1 MNIQI
6 AEKTIKQLVHLGVHS
21 FCICPGGRLAPF
33 VEVLSHSKGLEC
45 LSFFEE
51 RSAGFFALG
60 RVRRDEKPVAVL
72 TTSGTAVAELLPAVI
87 EAHYSSLPLVL
98 ITADRPLEFGR
109 KGSPQTLKNA
119 VQILKD
125 YCHTSKHILTLED
138 IHFSDWNPS
147 KGSLHFN
154 VCFDEPLIDEQ
165 VSVCDFSSFKKKEK
179 TSIYPSTE
187 LFFSVNKTSEGNSYK
202 DSDFSKSQKTT
213 LKKNI
218 NLKEKCKREI
228 ETFFKTC
235 KKPLLLV
242 GELKRQEQSAV
253 QDILTHYKGLFY
265 TEPLSGLENRPQR
278 LLSGDGILNY
288 ALKKKEI
295 DGVIRLGS
303 IPRVRFW
310 RDLEKQSLPVLSLSS
325 PPFYAGLSRF
335 SVNLPLLNSISVL
348 KPHLLSL
355 REFGD
360 SLKDFDQVQLQKW
373 KSILESHPYSEEF
386 WFWTLKQSL
395 KKNSKVFLG
404 NSSPIRLWDK
414 VAFCKKEDL
423 YITGQ
428 AGVNGIDGLVSR
440 FLGECDPKLNNV
452 GVLGDLS
459 LLYDMAGFWKA
470 GDLSSWTLVVIN
482 NFGGQI
488 FSRLFNNP
496 AFLNQH
502 KLSFDSLA
510 KMWGLTYQL
519 YKDPMDFSWKMNPNF
534 VEIQPKAEDTKACF
548 KKYVSLWDS
557 L

>member
-6 AEKTIKQLVHLGVHS
+6 AEQTIKQLVLSGVHS
-21 FCICPGGRLAPF
+21 FCFCPGGRLAPF
-33 VEVLSHSKGLEC
+33 VEVLSHSKGIEC

-98 ITADRPLEFGR
+98 VTADRPLEFGR

-119 VQILKD
+119 IQILEN
-125 YCHTSKHILTLED
+125 YCHTFKHILDLED
-138 IHFSDWNPS
+138 VHFSNWNSS
-147 KGSLHFN
+147 KGSLHLN

-165 VSVCDFSSFKKKEK
+165 VSVFDFSSLKRKN
-179 TSIYPSTE
+179 TISIYPSTE
-187 LFFSVNKTSEGNSYK
+187 LFFSVNKETEENSYE
-202 DSDFSKSQKTT
+202 DSGFSEKHKAT
-213 LKKNI
+213 LGKNI
-218 NLKEKCKREI
+218 NLQKICKKEI
-228 ETFFKTC
+228 EIFFKNC

-242 GELKRQEQSAV
+242 GELKRQEQSVV

-265 TEPLSGLENRPQR
+265 TEPLSGLESMPQR
-278 LLSGDGILNY
+278 LLSGEKILNY
-288 ALKKKEI
+288 ASEKNEV
-295 DGVIRLGS
+295 DGVIRLGG

-310 RDLEKQSLPVLSLSS
+310 RDLEKKSLPVLSLSS
-325 PPFYAGLSRF
+325 PPFYAGLSRS
-335 SVNLPLLNSISVL
+335 SVNLPLLDSINLL
-348 KPHLLSL
+348 KSHLLSL

-373 KSILESHPYSEEF
+373 KSVLENHPQSEEF

-395 KKNSKVFLG
+395 KEKSKVFLG

-414 VAFCKKEDL
+414 VAFCKKAGL
-423 YITGQ
+423 CITGQ

-440 FLGECDPKLNNV
+440 FLGECDPEMNNV
-452 GVLGDLS
+452 GILGDLS
-459 LLYDMAGFWKA
+459 LLYDMAGFWK
-470 GDLSSWTLVVIN
+470 GGSLSSWTLIVIN

-510 KMWGLTYQL
+510 EMWGLTYQL
-519 YKDPMDFSWKMNPNF
+519 CKEPKDFSRKANLNF
-534 VEIQPKAEDTKACF
+534 VEIRPKAEDTEACF